1 VHRLGVLITAL
12 FLTHQIASAS
22 AAELDTFNLGGWDGG
37 SYSNDQDGLF
47 THCAANA
54 HYNSDLTLVVVVDRE
69 YNWFLGIQNPDW
81 QLNVGEEFP
90 FELKIDRGRWNSFS
104 ATAIAPDHVEIQMP
118 NDDASVNDF
127 RYGSLLSVRSGDFN
141 ASFDLDG
148 TARLVAHLADC
159 VGDYLDY
166 ETASAGTRAPP
177 AGASPP
183 PSDKPP
189 AQSASNGE
197 EGEGHGVSSG
207 TGFIITASGHILTNN
222 HVIDGCSD
230 IAVRRDGELPQAAG
244 LLFTDQTN
252 DLALLK
258 IDGSFTD
265 RQVANIRVVPSV
277 KAGENVAVYGF
288 PLAGTLSDT
297 GNIVGGNI
305 SALAGLGSD
314 VRLFQISA
322 PIQPGN
328 SGGPLLDK
336 SGNVIGVV
344 NAKLDELKMA
354 ATAGLMPQNVNFA
367 IKASIA
373 TNFLDAHGIEYR
385 SPASEPLP
393 DLSAVAD
400 AAREF
405 TVFIVCQ

>member
-1 VHRLGVLITAL
+1 MSITFCA
-12 FLTHQIASAS
+12 AAG
-22 AAELDTFNLGGWDGG
+22 AAELDTFTVGAWDGG

-54 HYNSDLTLVVVVDRE
+54 RYNSELTLVVVVDRQ
-69 YNWFLGIQNPDW
+69 YDWFIGIQNPDW

-90 FELKIDRGRWNSFS
+90 FDLKIDRGRWNTFT
-104 ATAIAPDHVEIQMP
+104 ATAITPDHIEIQMP
-118 NDDASVNDF
+118 NDDDAVNDF
-127 RYGSLLSVRSGDFN
+127 RYGSLLAVKSGDFN

-148 TARLVAHLADC
+148 TARLVAYLAQC

-177 AGASPP
+177 AGATPA
-183 PSDKPP
+183 PSVQPP

-197 EGEGHGVSSG
+197 EGASHGVSSG
-207 TGFIITASGHILTNN
+207 TGFIITASGHVLTNN

-230 IAVRRDGELPQAAG
+230 IAVRRNGELPQPAG
-244 LLFTDQTN
+244 VLFTDQTN

-258 IDGSFTD
+258 IDGTFTD
-265 RQVANIRVVPSV
+265 SQIANIRVVPGV
-277 KAGENVAVYGF
+277 KAGEDVAVYGF

-336 SGNVIGVV
+336 AGNVIGVV

-354 ATAGLMPQNVNFA
+354 ASAGLMPQNVNFA

-385 SPASEPLP
+385 MPSPEPLA

-405 TVFIVCQ
+405 TVFIACQ

>member
-1 VHRLGVLITAL
+1 VRGLGVLVAAL
-12 FLTHQIASAS
+12 LFALPVGAEAS
-22 AAELDTFNLGGWDGG
+22 ELDTFTVGGWDGG

-69 YNWFLGIQNPDW
+69 YSWFIGIQNPDW
-81 QLNVGEEFP
+81 QLNEGEEFP
-90 FELKIDRGRWNSFS
+90 FDLKIDRGRWTTLQ
-104 ATAIAPDHVEIQMP
+104 ATAITPDHVEIQMP
-118 NDDASVNDF
+118 GDDDTVNAF

-148 TARLVAHLADC
+148 TARLVAYLAQC

-183 PSDKPP
+183 PASQPP

-197 EGEGHGVSSG
+197 NGESHGVSSG
-207 TGFIITASGHILTNN
+207 TGFIITASGHVLTNN

-230 IAVRRDGELPQAAG
+230 IAVRRNGELPQPAG

-265 RQVANIRVVPSV
+265 SQIATIRVVPGV
-277 KAGENVAVYGF
+277 KAGEDVAVYGF

-336 SGNVIGVV
+336 AGNVIGVV

-354 ATAGLMPQNVNFA
+354 ASAGLMPQNVNFA

-385 SPASEPLP
+385 LPSSEPLP